1 MTCAKELQG
10 TVELGVLASSRERCR
25 VQIDLDVG
33 RDAFTLDDLLV
44 ECERCHRWQVDI
56 DGCLTDTS
64 FGAFT
69 DMGTV
74 LHVPDDDSGY
84 LGHTQ

>member
-1 MTCAKELQG
+1 MWNLKLMTCAKELQG

-44 ECERCHRWQVDI
+44 ECERCHRWQIDI
-56 DGCLTDTS
+56 DGCLS
-64 FGAFT
+64 ALS
-69 DMGTV
+69 DMTHIVVGV
-74 LHVPDDDSGY
+74 C
-84 LGHTQ
+84 